1 MATELINSATPGDA
15 ALAVIKQSALT
26 GTGPLY
32 GQLAECIAALI
43 TSGQLPF
50 GSAMPR
56 VRDLARGL
64 GISIVTAA
72 HAYRVLG
79 ERGLVAARPGVG
91 TFVAQPLPKGSEPS
105 LPDAANL
112 AWQRTFIHPKP
123 TVNLSYIYRL
133 PVACG
138 HAQWSFF
145 SVPSYGG
152 EMLPLSRR
160 IMRRV
165 ALDAEVAH
173 CRPTDTQGLPELRA
187 AMAAHLHD
195 ESIDVGPERI
205 LITNSYE
212 EALVLTLL
220 AFCNEGDAIAIED
233 PSQFCIVDA
242 ARLRGLR
249 LIGIPMD
256 EKGMRTDVLDALTAR
271 ESVRIVVLSPRAQNP
286 TGWELHEPRR
296 QQLYQLARQHNWL
309 IFECDSFARLHYRG
323 RPQLPLLCDD
333 PDGRVIYVRPISRG
347 LLMNLGI
354 AIATGRVLER
364 LIEAKDIVDRGSD
377 VFLQLILRRLL
388 DSGCIA
394 RQDAQMRRQ
403 WGDQLSALLAALER
417 TMPRSVRFTH
427 PRGGGS
433 VWVTMPE
440 GCSAE
445 TLLQRALQH
454 GISFIPGRAFA
465 VTERHDRSFRLAVGN
480 LMPAQMIEAIN
491 VLSSL
496 IKDYVAEEQRN
507 RMRVAIAK
515 VS

>member
-1 MATELINSATPGDA
+1 MS
-15 ALAVIKQSALT
+15 

-32 GQLAECIAALI
+32 GQLADSIANLI
-43 TSGQLPF
+43 GSGQLPY

-64 GISIVTAA
+64 GVSIVTAA

-91 TFVAQPLPKGSEPS
+91 TFVAQPMPKSSEHIA
-105 LPDAANL
+105 PDAASL
-112 AWQRTFIHPKP
+112 AWQRTFLHPKM
-123 TVNLSYIYRL
+123 TSNLSYIYRL
-133 PVACG
+133 PAACG
-138 HAQWSFF
+138 HVPWSFF

-173 CRPTDTQGLPELRA
+173 CRPTDTQGLPELRT
-187 AMAAHLHD
+187 AMAAHLRD
-195 ESIDVGPERI
+195 EGVDVSPERI

-220 AFCNEGDAIAIED
+220 AFCSDGDAIAIED
-233 PSQFCIVDA
+233 PSQFCIIDA

-256 EKGMRTDVLDALTAR
+256 DKGMRTDVLEALTAR
-271 ESVRIVVLSPRAQNP
+271 ELVRIVVTSPRAQNP
-286 TGWELHEPRR
+286 TGLELHEQRR
-296 QQLYQLARQHNWL
+296 RELYDLARRHNWL
-309 IFECDSFARLHYRG
+309 IFECDSFAPLHYRG
-323 RPQLPLLCDD
+323 RPQLPMLCDD
-333 PDGRVIYVRPISRG
+333 PDGRIIYVRAISRG

-354 AIATGRVLER
+354 AVATGHILER
-364 LIEAKDIVDRGSD
+364 LVAAKDIVDRGSD

-394 RQDAQMRRQ
+394 RQDMQMRRQ
-403 WGDQLSALLAALER
+403 WGDQLSTLLATLER
-417 TMPRSVRFTH
+417 TMPRSVRWTH

-433 VWVTMPE
+433 IWVTMPE

-445 TLLQRALQH
+445 TLLQRALAH

-465 VTERHDRSFRLAVGN
+465 VSDRHDRAFRLAVGN
-480 LMPAQMIEAIN
+480 LLPAQIIEAVN
-491 VLSSL
+491 VLSAL
-496 IKDYVAEEQRN
+496 VKEYVAEEQRS